1 MALGKKP
8 FSVAAA
14 ANATLF
20 TGPGAL
26 YGIIVKEVTGTPAAG
41 LLTVYD
47 NTAASGAVL
56 APVRLGADG
65 EDQFEWEKGVK
76 FSTGLTVAATGA
88 DFNGMLLVGSA
99 GGLRA
104 LPFAGADLL
113 LVTGS
118 RVLDSVLAAETA
130 GAAAEWRL
138 YDNTSITGTPMF
150 GHTHTANETRHWKP
164 SRKGVQIDTGLFYD
178 QQSGAVSGAA
188 YVY

>member
-26 YGIIVKEVTGTPAAG
+26 YGIVVKEVTGVAAAG
-41 LLTVYD
+41 LLQVFD
-47 NTAASGAVL
+47 NTAASGTVL
-56 APVRLGADG
+56 APVRLPADG
-65 EDQFEWEKGVK
+65 EDFFEWEKGIK

-88 DFNGMLLVGSA
+88 DFNGMLLVGSG

-104 LPFAGADLL
+104 LPFAGADLG

-118 RVLDSVLAAETA
+118 RILDSVLAAETA
-130 GAAAEWRL
+130 GAAAEWRI
-138 YDNTSITGTPMF
+138 YDNTAISGTPLF
-150 GHTHTANETRHWKP
+150 GASHVANETRKW
-164 SRKGVQIDTGLFYD
+164 SFRKGVQIDTGLFFD